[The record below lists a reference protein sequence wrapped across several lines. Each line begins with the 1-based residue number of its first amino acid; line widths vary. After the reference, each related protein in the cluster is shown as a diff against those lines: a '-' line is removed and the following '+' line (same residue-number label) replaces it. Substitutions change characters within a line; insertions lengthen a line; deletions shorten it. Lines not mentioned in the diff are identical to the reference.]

1 MIDWNSLV
9 SYHRGSSPQTF
20 WVLFFR
26 NSVVLRYILFPF
38 LGYITFIIRLC
49 TAPPFAQPCILV
61 PVVDA
66 EKPKQGPS
74 SSVTK
79 QDSFDFNKESANKGI
94 VLSNGSGH
102 HQIAAQTFTF
112 RDLAAAT
119 SNFRADCLLGEGGF
133 GRVYRG
139 YLDSVSQVF
148 LLSCLFYISLV
159 QLVTDDT
166 KLALTLYHSL
176 IR

>member
-1 MIDWNSLV
+1 MFRIIRVLL
-9 SYHRGSSPQTF
+9 PKLF
-20 WVLFFR
+20 WVLFFQFGR
-26 NSVVLRYILFPF
+26 LEIHTLPFSWLHHFHNSVVYIP
-38 LGYITFIIRLC
+38 
-49 TAPPFAQPCILV
+49 APPLAQPCILL

-66 EKPKQGPS
+66 EKPKQRPS

-79 QDSFDFNKESANKGI
+79 QDSFDFNMESANKGI

-102 HQIAAQTFTF
+102 NQIAAQTFSF

-148 LLSCLFYISLV
+148 LLPCLFYISLV

-166 KLALTLYHSL
+166 KHHSL